1 MSCSL
6 LRRLLL
12 IAMLILMGLTGSGHA
27 AERSGAA
34 VKVPA
39 KSITGTWYSAEGA
52 ITFKA
57 NGTVNYEGKRYYY
70 AVTSGGLI
78 QLSRK
83 GSSRAVPYQLSG
95 GKLTLTVNGKARA
108 YSRRR

>member
-12 IAMLILMGLTGSGHA
+12 IAMLILMGLPGRGHA

-83 GSSRAVPYQLSG
+83 GGSRAIPYQLSR
-95 GKLTLTVNGKARA
+95 GKLTFTA
-108 YSRRR
+108 